1 MIGGLVGLAEA
12 ITLQNPIDTFF
23 LNIDRSVYLY
33 AFLLYGFL
41 IWLIFALIRIFMRRP
56 LIPSL
61 IAAVIVPLGSL
72 LFLASLFYAF
82 VPPYRLLTTTRTIR
96 KQNLPNVILITLD
109 TTRADHL
116 GCYGYGVPTSPF
128 IDSLAAQGTLFQ
140 NAYTAATWTL
150 PAHVSLFTGQMP
162 SVHGVGY
169 SNFFASPNLN
179 TLAEIL
185 KQRGY
190 ITAGFTGGPFLSSA
204 FHVHQGFDY
213 YDEKLDANTKLKRMF
228 VLRAVSNLF
237 HLQWKTVGQRNAE
250 TINRSLFPFLN
261 WAARKKQPFF
271 LFVNYFDPH
280 EPYNPP
286 EQYRR
291 LLNIKT
297 SMKGNIR
304 FYPLNKKTGVAQ
316 HQDGSPLTPDEF
328 RDLQTLYDGEIRA
341 LDDQLRLLWAK
352 LKELGLLNKSLLIL
366 TADHGETIGEH
377 SFLDHG
383 HNLYQEQVR
392 IPLLITGFGRWN
404 LPRVIESPARIIDIL
419 PTILEELK
427 IPTPP
432 NIQGQSLVQ
441 ALSSVTKTAALIPA
455 ENDTDM
461 HPRFAAF
468 RRSQRMILNDSSK
481 YIQSS
486 DRKDLFFNLATDPS
500 ELQNLIVS
508 DRNSAD
514 ASKKL
519 LSDYFGKLKPAH
531 KGKGKM
537 DPETRERLKAL
548 GYIE

>member
-1 MIGGLVGLAEA
+1 MIGGLAGIAEA
-12 ITLQNPIDTFF
+12 ISLQNPIDTFF
-23 LNIDRSVYLY
+23 LNMDRSVYLY

-41 IWLIFALIRIFMRRP
+41 FWLVFVFIRIFLKRR
-56 LIPSL
+56 LIPSFL
-61 IAAVIVPLGSL
+61 VAVVISLGSL
-72 LFLASLFYAF
+72 LFFASLLYAF
-82 VPPYRLLTTTRTIR
+82 IPPYRLLKRIHP

-116 GCYGYGVPTSPF
+116 GCYGYAVPTSPF
-128 IDSLAAQGTLFQ
+128 IDSIAAQGTLFR
-140 NAYTAATWTL
+140 NTYTAATWTL

-190 ITAGFTGGPFLSSA
+190 ITAGFTGGPFLASA
-204 FHVHQGFDY
+204 FHVQQGFDY

-228 VLRAVSNLF
+228 IVRALSNLL
-237 HLQWKTVGQRNAE
+237 HLQWKPTGQRNAE
-250 TINRSLFPFLN
+250 TMNRSLFPFLN
-261 WAARKKQPFF
+261 WAAKQKQPFF

-286 EQYRR
+286 EYCRR
-291 LLNIKT
+291 LLKIKT

-316 HQDGSPLTPDEF
+316 HQDGVALTPDEF

-341 LDDQLRLLWAK
+341 LDDQLRLFWGK
-352 LKELGLLNKSLLIL
+352 LKALGVLNRSLMIL

-419 PTILEELK
+419 PTILEELR

-432 NIQGQSLVQ
+432 NIQGHSLVQ
-441 ALSSVTKTAALIPA
+441 ALVSSGTQPAALIPA

-468 RRSQRMILNDSSK
+468 RRSQRMILNDSQK

-486 DRKDLFFNLATDPS
+486 DHKDVFFNLHTDPA
-500 ELQNLIVS
+500 ELKNLIAS
-508 DRNSAD
+508 DPNSAST
-514 ASKKL
+514 SKKL

-537 DPETRERLKAL
+537 DQETRERLKAL